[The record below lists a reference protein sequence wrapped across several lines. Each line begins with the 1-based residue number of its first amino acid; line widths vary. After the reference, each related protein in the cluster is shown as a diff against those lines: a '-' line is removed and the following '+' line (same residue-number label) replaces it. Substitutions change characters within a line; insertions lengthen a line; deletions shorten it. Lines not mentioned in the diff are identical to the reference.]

1 MTGPTPSFGSLRDV
15 TRSLGDVTEH
25 AAENRNGVNSRTV
38 RFIVIYRRYLRRPAP
53 RHRSA
58 RGGDA
63 THTSLCGARPGF
75 GKDSRFAC
83 YAANNALR
91 SARREDRDR
100 AAAPTAGDFRTEQT
114 ALRTPCPNQLADGSG
129 AGAAQA
135 AGTGA
140 PV

>member
-1 MTGPTPSFGSLRDV
+1 MTGPTPSFGSLDEV

-38 RFIVIYRRYLRRPAP
+38 LFIVIYGRYLRRPAP

-58 RGGDA
+58 CRGDA

-91 SARREDRDR
+91 SARRKDCYR
-100 AAAPTAGDFRTEQT
+100 AAASATGDLRAEQT
-114 ALRTPCPNQLADGSG
+114 ALRTRGPNQLDDGVG

-135 AGTGA
+135 AGTVA